1 MAENPQ
7 DERLDT
13 VESYVREVR
22 TLILDKRKPYRY
34 KDEEILT
41 ALNTSLA
48 EARRLRADLFIYRHG
63 NHVPY
68 FAAVSGES
76 VPIDTQ
82 FRLAFV
88 YGIAGHVLERDDEDI
103 QDVRANIFNG
113 NFYDMLIGIKPG
125 PLQGG
130 TPGPKS
136 ATA

>member
-1 MAENPQ
+1 MPDNPQ
-7 DERLDT
+7 DDRLDS
-13 VESYVREVR
+13 VESYVNEVR
-22 TLILDKRKPYRY
+22 TLLLDLRHPHRY
-34 KDEEILT
+34 KDHEILT

-68 FAAVSGES
+68 FTAVSGDT

-88 YGIAGHVLERDDEDI
+88 YGIAGHVLERDDEDV
-103 QDVRANIFNG
+103 QDVRANSVRG
-113 NFYDMLIGIKPG
+113 MFYDLLIGIKPQ

-130 TPGPKS
+130 NRGPGS
-136 ATA
+136 AQA

>member
-1 MAENPQ
+1 MSYNPE
-7 DERLDT
+7 DERLDS

-22 TLILDKRKPYRY
+22 TLLLDRRKPYRY
-34 KDEEILT
+34 SDSEILT

-68 FAAVSGES
+68 FTAVSGDT

-88 YGIAGHVLERDDEDI
+88 YGIAGHVLERDDEDV
-103 QDVRANIFNG
+103 QDVRANSFRG
-113 NFYDMLIGIKPG
+113 MFYDLLIGIKPQ

-130 TPGPKS
+130 NRGPGN
-136 ATA
+136 AQA

>member
-1 MAENPQ
+1 MENPE

-13 VESYVREVR
+13 VESYVNEVR
-22 TLILDKRKPYRY
+22 TLLLDRRSPHRY
-34 KDEEILT
+34 KDHEILT

-48 EARRLRADLFIYRHG
+48 EARRVRADLFIYRHG

-68 FAAVSGES
+68 FTAVSGDT

-88 YGIAGHVLERDDEDI
+88 YGIAGHVLERDDEDV
-103 QDVRANIFNG
+103 QDVRANSFRG
-113 NFYDMLIGIKPG
+113 MFYDLLIGIKPQ

-130 TPGPKS
+130 NRGPGN
-136 ATA
+136 AQA